1 MLKKK
6 NPGIAKEI
14 YHRFRQG
21 LDIIDLDH
29 LLDHLL
35 DYLLDHLPDHLLN
48 HLMESLE

>member
-29 LLDHLL
+29 LLD
-35 DYLLDHLPDHLLN
+35 YLLDHLPDHLLN